1 MANISFKCG
10 FHVNL
15 DAAPR
20 NTEEQ
25 KCNGACH
32 VFKTSLLRML
42 LDQILRFVNKDL
54 LFWFKDLLLTEH
66 LFVKLDWF
74 FQSMGIQWERRRKC
88 GFLNVVLTIEKF
100 PKMDGKKIQLLYYH
114 SSENLCRFFFELMFM
129 SDSNYWTYQQ
139 NGNRQLLLEKAPS

>member
-1 MANISFKCG
+1 
-10 FHVNL
+10 
-15 DAAPR
+15 
-20 NTEEQ
+20 
-25 KCNGACH
+25 
-32 VFKTSLLRML
+32 ML

-54 LFWFKDLLLTEH
+54 PFWFKDLLLTEH

-74 FQSMGIQWERRRKC
+74 FQSMQIQWERRRKC
-88 GFLNVVLTIEKF
+88 GFLNIVFTIEKF
-100 PKMDGKKIQLLYYH
+100 PKMDEKKIQLLYYY